1 MCHVHDEM
9 KTVLVWVLG
18 VGCWMLGVGVQGRRV
33 SFRPTS
39 SAVTSEMRR
48 LLTFADVCRGLTDE
62 ISSFLAGELHL
73 GDVCVGD
80 PAPL

>member
-18 VGCWMLGVGVQGRRV
+18 VGCWVAGPSRFV